1 VTALSVRSAGRAD
14 APAVAALLAR
24 VGGPLVESAEEVAAE
39 LATAQPADTF
49 VVEDAEAP
57 HAIAGI
63 AGFIPRGAL
72 IADARLSAL
81 PGREPVLIEA
91 LERRAAALRLPVVR
105 MNTRPTDLDLGD
117 AGYTRVRTFLRLV
130 TPRADLA
137 ASGEEAPDVQ
147 PCAAG
152 DPALHA
158 LEQAGFS
165 DHWGFLR
172 EPYGDWHRRVSRFG
186 DASPAFLARL
196 DAEPAGGAR
205 VIARFGRAWIA
216 SLVVAPEA
224 RRRGLGEALV
234 RAVAAASDTAEVG
247 LEVDAQNADAC
258 RLYERLGFV
267 EVDRREFWEKELAA

>member
-1 VTALSVRSAGRAD
+1 
-14 APAVAALLAR
+14 
-24 VGGPLVESAEEVAAE
+24 
-39 LATAQPADTF
+39 
-49 VVEDAEAP
+49 
-57 HAIAGI
+57 
-63 AGFIPRGAL
+63 
-72 IADARLSAL
+72 
-81 PGREPVLIEA
+81 
-91 LERRAAALRLPVVR
+91 VR
-105 MNTRPTDLDLGD
+105 MNTRPTDLDLGG

-130 TPRADLA
+130 TPRAGLA
-137 ASGEEAPDVQ
+137 TRGADENVE

-186 DASPAFLARL
+186 ESPAFLARL